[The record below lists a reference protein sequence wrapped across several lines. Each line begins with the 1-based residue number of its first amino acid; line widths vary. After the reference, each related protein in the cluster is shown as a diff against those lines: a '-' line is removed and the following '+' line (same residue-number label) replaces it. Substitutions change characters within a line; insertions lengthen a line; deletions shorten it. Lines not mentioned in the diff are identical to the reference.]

1 MAEGL
6 SYFEMMGRTGIT
18 GHLGG
23 PDATKRLIAAC
34 DLPDDAYV
42 LDLGC
47 GTGWTA
53 CYLAKRHGATVV
65 AADATPSVLDW
76 ARRRIHREGLDQ
88 QVRPMVVEAQS
99 IPYPAQTFD
108 VVVAESVLVFSTPSK
123 VAAEIYRVLR
133 PGGKFGGNEIVRLGP
148 VPKDVQS
155 LLERSPQFGIQPIM
169 RDKWEWCEILRSA
182 GFIEVVSSVAR
193 ISMLEVS
200 FTSPLRVEGPR
211 RYLAGMLRSLTDPE
225 LRSFVFS
232 TFRRGMWK
240 ASRLLLSSM
249 GYALLVARK

>member
-1 MAEGL
+1 
-6 SYFEMMGRTGIT
+6 MMGRTGIS

-23 PDATKRLIAAC
+23 PAATRRLIAAC
-34 DLPDDAYV
+34 DLSEHAYV

-53 CYLAKRHGATVV
+53 CHLAKRHGATVV

-76 ARRRIHREGLDQ
+76 ARRRIDREGLGH
-88 QVRPMVVEAQS
+88 QVRPMLAEAQS
-99 IPYPAQTFD
+99 IPFPPQTFD
-108 VVVAESVLVFSTPSK
+108 ESVLVFSTPTT

-148 VPKDVQS
+148 VPKEVQS
-155 LLERSPQFGIQPIM
+155 LLERSPQFGVQPM
-169 RDKWEWCEILRSA
+169 LRDEREWCDILRSA
-182 GFIEVVSSVAR
+182 GFIEVVSSVSR
-193 ISMLEVS
+193 ISMLEVAL
-200 FTSPLRVEGPR
+200 TSPLRVEGVR
-211 RYLAGMLRSLTDPE
+211 RYLAGMLRSLTDSE
-225 LRSFVFS
+225 LRSFAFS
-232 TFRRGMWK
+232 TLSKGMWK